1 MKKFDGVTNMHYE
14 YELEIDGRIV
24 DIDDPELSKIVTG
37 MWLNLYRIYK
47 NDPSI
52 FPVTEAKDIKK
63 Q

>member
-1 MKKFDGVTNMHYE
+1 MHYK

-24 DIDDPELSKIVTG
+24 DIDDSELSKIVTG
-37 MWLNLYRIYK
+37 MWLDLYRIYK

-52 FPVTEAKDIKK
+52 FTITEEENLEK

>member
-1 MKKFDGVTNMHYE
+1 MHYK

-37 MWLNLYRIYK
+37 MWINLYRIYK
-47 NDPSI
+47 NDPKI
-52 FPVTEAKDIKK
+52 FQITEAKNIKK

>member
-1 MKKFDGVTNMHYE
+1 MHYK

-52 FPVTEAKDIKK
+52 FPITEEKNIEK